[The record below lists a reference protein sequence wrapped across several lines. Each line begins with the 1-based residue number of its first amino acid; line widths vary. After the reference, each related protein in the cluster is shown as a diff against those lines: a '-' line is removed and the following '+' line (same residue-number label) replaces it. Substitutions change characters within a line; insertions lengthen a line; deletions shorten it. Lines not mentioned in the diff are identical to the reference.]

1 MEPVLLPA
9 QMRAADDAT
18 IFSGT
23 PGVEL
28 MDRASHA
35 CAVVALRMLG
45 EAYGRRVVI
54 VCGKGNNGGDGIACA
69 RHLSSAGALATVLLI
84 GEPSGDAAVHL
95 DMARRVSPRGRV
107 RFVDWSTSTFEREAV
122 RADLIIDAILGT
134 GFADA
139 PHGEVAEA
147 ISAIEASSRPV
158 LAVDI
163 PSGVAGANGRVPG
176 AAVTADVTVA
186 IQSLKVGHLLPPGAF
201 HCGRIDV
208 ADIGIEIPSS
218 NVLMPQRADAA
229 RAIPE
234 LNPDTHKYDVGALAI
249 LAGSAGMTGA
259 AILTALGAIRA
270 GAGMVVLG
278 VPASTLDVF
287 ENAVIEAVKVP
298 LPDVEGR
305 LDAKAV
311 DELSDRLERCRA
323 LAVGPG
329 LGRGDQPVALVRR
342 ALDVPLPLVIDGDGL
357 WALGE
362 SLRGDAD
369 LLRSRRQ
376 PTILTPHTGEFTY
389 LGGETSTDRLSAV
402 VELAQ
407 RLGAI
412 VHLKGRRALTASPDG
427 AVWVNTSGNP
437 GMATGGTGDVLT
449 GIVGSLLAQGSPAP
463 DAMWAGAYLH
473 GLAGDVAA
481 SRVGQK
487 PLAARDLP
495 EALPI
500 AMRQV
505 RRSVPPAGTIRTVL
519 EASA

>member
-9 QMRAADDAT
+9 QMRAADETT
-18 IFSGT
+18 IASGT

-28 MDRASHA
+28 MDRAAHA

-45 EAYGRRVVI
+45 GAYGRRVLV

-69 RHLSSAGALATVLLI
+69 RHLASAGASATVLLL
-84 GEPSGDAAVHL
+84 GEPSGDAAAHL
-95 DMARRVSPRGRV
+95 DLARRLAPRGRV
-107 RFVDWSTSTFEREAV
+107 RFIEWSASAFEHEAR
-122 RADLIIDAILGT
+122 RADLIVDAILGT

-139 PHGEVAEA
+139 PRGEVAEA
-147 ISAIEASSRPV
+147 IAAIEASPCSV

-163 PSGVAGANGRVPG
+163 PSGVAGGDGRVPG

-186 IQSLKVGHLLPPGAF
+186 IQSLKAGHLLPPGAF
-201 HCGRIDV
+201 CCGRVDV
-208 ADIGIEIPSS
+208 ADIGIEVP
-218 NVLMPQRADAA
+218 VPGVFMPQAGDAA
-229 RAIPE
+229 RAIPT
-234 LNPDTHKYDVGALAI
+234 LRPDTHKYDVGALGV

-270 GAGMVVLG
+270 GAGMVILG
-278 VPASTLDVF
+278 VPASTIDVF

-298 LPDVEGR
+298 LPEVEGR

-311 DELSDRLERCRA
+311 DEMSDRLERCRA

-329 LGRGDQPVALVRR
+329 LGRGDQAVALVRR
-342 ALDVPLPLVIDGDGL
+342 ALDVPLPLVIDGDAL

-362 SLRGDAD
+362 SLREDAD
-369 LLRSRRQ
+369 LLRARRQ

-389 LGGETSTDRLSAV
+389 LGGDTSVDRLSAV
-402 VELAQ
+402 VDLAR

-412 VHLKGRRALTASPDG
+412 VHLKGRRALTASPE
-427 AVWVNTSGNP
+427 ATVWVNTTGNP

-449 GIVGSLLAQGSPAP
+449 GIVGSLLAQGASAP

-481 SRVGQK
+481 SRLGQK
-487 PLAARDLP
+487 SMAARDLP
-495 EALPI
+495 EALPV
-500 AMRQV
+500 AMRHA
-505 RRSVPPAGTIRTVL
+505 RRWGPPEGKIRTAV
-519 EASA
+519 EASP